1 MLVSDSS
8 VRHTYLRQ
16 TESCYALPYITMR
29 RYILDQSIM
38 ITVDSESEIQ
48 TTIYTNLEVQLSWM
62 ILSVAMSAY
71 L

>member
-1 MLVSDSS
+1 
-8 VRHTYLRQ
+8 
-16 TESCYALPYITMR
+16 
-29 RYILDQSIM
+29 
-38 ITVDSESEIQ
+38 VDSESEIQ